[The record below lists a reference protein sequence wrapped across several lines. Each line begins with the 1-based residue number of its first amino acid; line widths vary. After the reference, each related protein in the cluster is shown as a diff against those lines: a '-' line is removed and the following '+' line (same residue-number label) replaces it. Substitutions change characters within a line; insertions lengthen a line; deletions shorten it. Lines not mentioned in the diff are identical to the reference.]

1 MTINLLVDD
10 PRWRN
15 SFKTLRVDVLKAVRM
30 VLKDYEAKGAIVT
43 LKFST
48 DDDVTAL
55 NHLYRGKKKPTNV
68 LSFPAESSLP
78 SRGRVREGAVV
89 KGRANNA
96 PLLTSPLR
104 GEEMELGDIILAYE
118 TVKREAKEQKK
129 TLRAHTLHL
138 VVHATLHLL
147 GYDHEKSKEA
157 EEMEALEI
165 AYLKRLAI
173 ANPYETR

>member
-30 VLKDYEAKGAIVT
+30 VLKDYDVKGAVVT

-48 DDDVTAL
+48 NEDVETL

-68 LSFPAESSLP
+68 LSFPNDEP
-78 SRGRVREGAVV
+78 
-89 KGRANNA
+89 
-96 PLLTSPLR
+96 P
-104 GEEMELGDIILAYE
+104 LGDIILAYE

-129 TLRAHTLHL
+129 TFRAHTLHL

-147 GYDHEKSKEA
+147 GYDHEKSREA

-165 AYLKRLAI
+165 AYLKRLGI
-173 ANPYETR
+173 ANPYESR

>member
-1 MTINLLVDD
+1 MTLNLLIDD

-30 VLKDYEAKGAIVT
+30 VLKDYDVKGAIVT

-48 DDDVTAL
+48 DEDVETL

-68 LSFPAESSLP
+68 LSFPNDEP
-78 SRGRVREGAVV
+78 
-89 KGRANNA
+89 
-96 PLLTSPLR
+96 P
-104 GEEMELGDIILAYE
+104 LGDIIFAYE

-129 TLRAHTLHL
+129 TFRAHTLHL